1 MLEVQVPAVQQLR
14 ELRPA
19 EKSVNTA
26 RGYFTKL

>member
-26 RGYFTKL
+26 RVVFY